1 MSRSFTSVRLN
12 LIPWR
17 YFIFILLPNISFRP
31 LQTIFETFSSS
42 ESHVSLL
49 CTDFDSYS
57 MFIRR
62 GGLNLQNELVPL
74 SGHDCWSVP
83 TGSGSRPVSGSNGW
97 SRFEALWCKC
107 APLVVT
113 PGRLSSAFVL
123 RLSLGGE
130 NKSRQDSSHFEV
142 GSVNFAQASR
152 FLQLLHVT
160 KHLISSK
167 EMIVK

>member
-74 SGHDCWSVP
+74 SGHDC
-83 TGSGSRPVSGSNGW
+83 
-97 SRFEALWCKC
+97 
-107 APLVVT
+107 
-113 PGRLSSAFVL
+113 
-123 RLSLGGE
+123 
-130 NKSRQDSSHFEV
+130 
-142 GSVNFAQASR
+142 
-152 FLQLLHVT
+152 
-160 KHLISSK
+160 
-167 EMIVK
+167 